1 MQVQEAVQQTPS
13 LLAPKGAVDAVGS
26 SLVNTGST
34 LANRIGN
41 LRLGSGTSGGGGTDV
56 ANTTNAPRPGSVR
69 DV

>member
-1 MQVQEAVQQTPS
+1 MQQTPS

-41 LRLGSGTSGGGGTDV
+41 LRLGSSTGGGGRTDA
-56 ANTTNAPRPGSVR
+56 ANTTNPPRPGTVR